1 MRELYIENPKFS
13 VLIPVYNVEEFIAEC
28 IESVLNQTYQNFE
41 VILINDGSTDSSG
54 MICEEYAK
62 RIID

>member
-62 RIID
+62 KG

>member
-1 MRELYIENPKFS
+1 M
-13 VLIPVYNVEEFIAEC
+13 LIPVYNVEEFIAEC

-62 RIID
+62 KG